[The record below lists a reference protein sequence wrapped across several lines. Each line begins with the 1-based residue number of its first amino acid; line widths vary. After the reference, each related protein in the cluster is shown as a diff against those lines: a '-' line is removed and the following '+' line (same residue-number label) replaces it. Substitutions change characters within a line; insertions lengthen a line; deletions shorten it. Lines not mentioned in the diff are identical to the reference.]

1 MRLNYS
7 RRCTCSFVSHH
18 MHKKL
23 VIFSLL
29 HSLKHIFRLY
39 FLHANT
45 IALQLFEHRVLK
57 STHQYTTGFCSF
69 QEKERRILLRGDN
82 FCQLSRR
89 PRVSQV
95 HGEKLV
101 TVRMNKS
108 GHTCMH
114 THTQDKLPYS
124 PTISKDNIMIIIR
137 NTKQVLLCI
146 NEKSK
151 HTFYWRHFIM
161 NNMQVDKM

>member
-1 MRLNYS
+1 MAQLLQIEEVRLNYS

-29 HSLKHIFRLY
+29 HSLKKKILGSI
-39 FLHANT
+39 FLHTNT
-45 IALQLFEHRVLK
+45 IAFQLYEHRVLK
-57 STHQYTTGFCSF
+57 STHQHTTGFCSF
-69 QEKERRILLRGDN
+69 QEKERRILLRGNN

-89 PRVSQV
+89 PQISQV

-101 TVRMNKS
+101 TVRINKA

-114 THTQDKLPYS
+114 TRTHTGQTILYS
-124 PTISKDNIMIIIR
+124 HHLHLLLAKIIS
-137 NTKQVLLCI
+137 
-146 NEKSK
+146 
-151 HTFYWRHFIM
+151 
-161 NNMQVDKM
+161 